1 VPHTLHSPRN
11 PLRGIKDLT
20 LLYIRLIATTALLA
34 FAASTQIFAQQ
45 TTKPSASGS
54 VRITPAA
61 LTLPV
66 GSSKQ
71 LSGEILDVGG
81 RPAEGRLM
89 YISRNRRAL
98 RVSRGGK
105 VTAVKPGTYEVVA
118 RAVLESG
125 RGPEAVVVVT
135 VPHPKPAKIQFEDAP
150 SQLYA
155 GTTSRIRGAVVDEDG
170 IARDDLQLTYRSS
183 NTKCVAVDAFGYIR
197 AVAPGEAAIAVAGGE
212 LTSVLAVKVAPNPV
226 KSLTITCSH
235 LRARTGDV
243 VSFGATL
250 SDAEGKD
257 VDTVPVAFSMQATP
271 DDTLGNA
278 ATGQITADG
287 RFVAE
292 KPGMYA
298 ITASVGAASDTF
310 MLRCDERFEQKRKL
324 VKVGHGPVLDVHT
337 SDLWVWEGVDG
348 RDYCVTGTW
357 GANGDAIFWDVTDP
371 ERIERIATVT
381 VDARTVNDVKV
392 SEDGRLCIISR
403 EGASNRKN
411 GIVAFDVTNPR
422 KPERISEFNDELTGG
437 VHNLFIDKGY
447 AYTLSAGRRYD
458 ILDIKNPRAPTRVGS
473 YQIFEPGASIHD
485 VWVEDGI
492 AYSANW
498 RYGLHLV
505 DVGNGIKGGS
515 PSNPV
520 KIGNYAYPSGWN
532 HAVFPWRSPDTNK
545 FYVVGGDEAFPHGL
559 FTKDHPTYAR
569 GWVHF
574 IDFTDLNNPQE
585 IARYEVPEAGT
596 HNLWMDGNLMYVAYY
611 NGGLRV
617 VDVAGELMGDL
628 YQQGREIAWF
638 LPTHPKGV
646 VPNAPMVWGPQPY
659 KGKIFFSDW
668 NSGLW
673 CVELVED
680 KGRRR

>member
-1 VPHTLHSPRN
+1 MHPAKSIAAALFAA
-11 PLRGIKDLT
+11 IALT
-20 LLYIRLIATTALLA
+20 PSTTAQNEKP
-34 FAASTQIFAQQ
+34 AAG
-45 TTKPSASGS
+45 GS
-54 VRITPAA
+54 VRVTPAEA
-61 LTLPV
+61 TLPV
-66 GSSKQ
+66 GQKLQ
-71 LSGEILDVGG
+71 LAAEILDPGG
-81 RPAEGRLM
+81 RPVEGRVLFL
-89 YISRNRRAL
+89 SRARRAL
-98 RVSRGGK
+98 RCSRQGEL
-105 VTAVKPGTYEVVA
+105 TAVTPGKHEVLV
-118 RAVLESG
+118 RAMVG
-125 RGPEAVVVVT
+125 GQRGPEAVVVVT
-135 VPHPKPAKIQFEDAP
+135 VPHPKPAAIQFEDAP
-150 SQLYA
+150 SKIYS
-155 GTTSRIRGAVVDEDG
+155 GTSVRIRAEVVDKEG
-170 IARDDLQLTYRSS
+170 VARDDLQLTYRSS
-183 NTKCVAVDAFGYIR
+183 APDCVRVDAFGFVH
-197 AVAPGEAAIAVAGGE
+197 AVAAGEAAVAVEGGG
-212 LTSVLAVKVAPNPV
+212 LTSILALKVLDNPV
-226 KSLTITCSH
+226 QSLTVTSSH
-235 LRARTGDV
+235 LTARTGDV
-243 VSFGATL
+243 VTFGAAL
-250 SDAEGKD
+250 ADAGGQAVEA
-257 VDTVPVAFSMQATP
+257 PVSFSMRAMP

-278 ATGQITADG
+278 ATGQITEDG

-292 KPGMYA
+292 KPGLYA
-298 ITASVGAASDTF
+298 ITATCGAASDTF
-310 MLRCDERFEQKRKL
+310 MLRCDERFEQKQKL

-371 ERIERIATVT
+371 SRIERIATVT

-422 KPERISEFNDELTGG
+422 KPERISEFDDELTGG
-437 VHNLFIDKGY
+437 VHNLFIDKNY
-447 AYTLSAGRRYD
+447 AYALSAGRRYD

-473 YQIFEPGASIHD
+473 YQVFEPGASIHD
-485 VWVEDGI
+485 VWIDDGI
-492 AYSANW
+492 AYSSNW

-532 HAVFPWRSPDTNK
+532 HAAFPWRSKDTNK
-545 FYVVGGDEAFPHGL
+545 FYVIAGDEAFPYGL
-559 FTKDHPTYAR
+559 SVKDNPTYPR
-569 GWVHF
+569 GWIHF
-574 IDFTDLNNPQE
+574 VDFTDLNDPQE
-585 IARYEVPEAGT
+585 VARYEVPEAGT
-596 HNLWMDGNLMYVAYY
+596 HNLWVEGNTLYVAYY

-617 VDVAGELMGDL
+617 VDISGDLMGDL
-628 YQQGREIAWF
+628 YRQGREIAWF

-680 KGRRR
+680 RGRRR

>member
-1 VPHTLHSPRN
+1 MHPAKSIAAALFAA
-11 PLRGIKDLT
+11 IALT
-20 LLYIRLIATTALLA
+20 PSTTAQNEKP
-34 FAASTQIFAQQ
+34 AAG
-45 TTKPSASGS
+45 GS
-54 VRITPAA
+54 VRVTPAEA
-61 LTLPV
+61 TLPV
-66 GSSKQ
+66 GQKLQ
-71 LSGEILDVGG
+71 LAAEILDPGG
-81 RPAEGRLM
+81 RPVEGRVLFL
-89 YISRNRRAL
+89 SRARRAL
-98 RVSRGGK
+98 RCSRQGEL
-105 VTAVKPGTYEVVA
+105 TAVTPGKHEVLV
-118 RAVLESG
+118 RAMVG
-125 RGPEAVVVVT
+125 GQRGPEAVVVVT
-135 VPHPKPAKIQFEDAP
+135 VPHPKPAAIQFEDAP
-150 SQLYA
+150 SKIYS
-155 GTTSRIRGAVVDEDG
+155 GTSVRIRAEVVDKEG
-170 IARDDLQLTYRSS
+170 VARDDLQLTYRSS
-183 NTKCVAVDAFGYIR
+183 APDCVRVDAFGFVH
-197 AVAPGEAAIAVAGGE
+197 AVAAGEAAVAVEGGG
-212 LTSVLAVKVAPNPV
+212 LTSILALKVLDNPV
-226 KSLTITCSH
+226 QSLTVTSSH
-235 LRARTGDV
+235 LTARTGDV
-243 VSFGATL
+243 VTFGAAL
-250 SDAEGKD
+250 AD
-257 VDTVPVAFSMQATP
+257 VGGQAVEAPVSFSMRAMP

-278 ATGQITADG
+278 ATGQITEDG

-292 KPGMYA
+292 KPGLYA
-298 ITASVGAASDTF
+298 ITATCGAASDTF
-310 MLRCDERFEQKRKL
+310 MLRCDERFEQKQKL

-371 ERIERIATVT
+371 SRIERIATVT

-422 KPERISEFNDELTGG
+422 KPERISEFDDELTGG
-437 VHNLFIDKGY
+437 VHNLFIDKNY
-447 AYTLSAGRRYD
+447 AYALSAGRRYD

-473 YQIFEPGASIHD
+473 YQVFEPGASIHD
-485 VWVEDGI
+485 VWIDDGI
-492 AYSANW
+492 AYSSNW

-532 HAVFPWRSPDTNK
+532 HAAFPWRSKDTNK
-545 FYVVGGDEAFPHGL
+545 FYVIAGDEAFPYGL
-559 FTKDHPTYAR
+559 SVKDNPTYPR
-569 GWVHF
+569 GWIHF
-574 IDFTDLNNPQE
+574 VDFTDLNDPQE
-585 IARYEVPEAGT
+585 VARYEVPEAGT
-596 HNLWMDGNLMYVAYY
+596 HNLWVEGNTLYVAYY

-617 VDVAGELMGDL
+617 VDISGDLMGDL
-628 YQQGREIAWF
+628 YRQGREIAWF

-680 KGRRR
+680 RGRRR